1 MVASMIT
8 EIALSLL
15 HLEQLSAPLSLL
27 KNREIAALTTS
38 EPPRSPPTAIN
49 PPAQKLDPA
58 QLKAAFDRE
67 DLSSAV
73 RQVELGWK
81 FQYEDYFQGKLT
93 SQYLSL
99 DEIQQRLYQLQ
110 QRTGK
115 STALIYAVPGAT
127 QLDILMVP
135 PDGKPVHRRITAAD
149 RASLTKTIQTFR
161 IGVVNPESQPQDYL
175 PAAQQ
180 LYQWIIA
187 PIVPDL
193 REHKIDTLIFC
204 MGTGL
209 RSLPLAAL
217 HDGKQFLVEQYN
229 LALIPAFNLLDH
241 RPAVLAGTQVLAMG
255 ASTFKD
261 REALPAVELELST
274 ITRDRWPGRS
284 LLNQDFTLE
293 KLQAERSR
301 TAFGI
306 IHLATHAD
314 ISAQSAQDS
323 YLQFWDRPFR
333 LTQMRNLNFRA
344 PVVQLL
350 VLSACRTALGS
361 PQAELGFAGLSVQSG
376 AKATIA
382 SLWSVND
389 GGTLVLMSEFYR
401 HLSTAKI
408 KVEALRATQ
417 IAMLKGDVTLSSA
430 IARPGSAPLPPTL
443 VAFSDTKLSHPY
455 YWAAFTLIGNPW

>member
-1 MVASMIT
+1 MVLELLLSTLHPELLPTRNAFAVALRAT
-8 EIALSLL
+8 E
-15 HLEQLSAPLSLL
+15 
-27 KNREIAALTTS
+27 
-38 EPPRSPPTAIN
+38 
-49 PPAQKLDPA
+49 PAKKLDPV

-67 DLSSAV
+67 DLSDAV
-73 RQVELGWK
+73 SQVELGWK
-81 FQYEDYFQGKLT
+81 FQYEAYFQGKLT

-99 DEIQQRLYQLQ
+99 EQIQQRLFHLQ
-110 QRTGK
+110 KLTGK
-115 STALIYAVPGAT
+115 STALIYAVPGQT
-127 QLDILMVP
+127 QLDILVVP
-135 PDGKPVHRRITAAD
+135 PIGKPVHRRITAAD
-149 RASLTKTIQTFR
+149 RETLTKTIQTFR
-161 IGVVNPESQPQDYL
+161 IGVVNPESQSEDYL

-180 LYQWIIA
+180 LYQWLIA
-187 PIVPDL
+187 PIEPDL

-217 HDGKQFLVEQYN
+217 HDGKQFLVEKYN

-241 RPAVLAGTQVLAMG
+241 RPSVLAGTQVLAMG
-255 ASTFKD
+255 ASTFKEQ
-261 REALPAVELELST
+261 EALPGVELELST
-274 ITRDRWPGRS
+274 ITQDRWPGRS

-314 ISAQSAQDS
+314 ISAKSAQDS

-333 LTQMRNLNFRA
+333 LSEMRGLNFRA
-344 PVVQLL
+344 PIVQLL
-350 VLSACRTALGS
+350 VLSACRTALGNS
-361 PQAELGFAGLSVQSG
+361 QAELGFAGLSVQSG

-389 GGTLVLMSEFYR
+389 SGTLVLMAEFYR
-401 HLSTAKI
+401 HLKTADI
-408 KVEALRATQ
+408 KVEALRQTQ
-417 IAMLKGDVTLSSA
+417 IAMLKGDVTL
-430 IARPGSAPLPPTL
+430 GSVMGSRALPPTL
-443 VAFSDTKLSHPY
+443 GSFRDTKLSHPY